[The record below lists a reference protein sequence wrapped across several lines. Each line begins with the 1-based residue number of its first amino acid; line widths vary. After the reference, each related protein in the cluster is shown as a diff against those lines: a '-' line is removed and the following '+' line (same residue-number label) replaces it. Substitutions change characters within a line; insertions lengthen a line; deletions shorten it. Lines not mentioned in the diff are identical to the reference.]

1 MLTTY
6 RCWVFGQFIGAGVLR
21 GVVDRTD
28 QWAYKIPFAIQW
40 IWPVPLITG
49 IFFAP
54 ESPWWLVRKGRLE
67 DARKALLRLA
77 TLEDAEESSID
88 ETLSLIRY
96 TTELEKSQQEG
107 TSYWDCFRG
116 IDLRRTE
123 IVCCVYAIQVTCG
136 CPIMGY
142 SVYFMEQAGFS
153 PRNAFSMSIGQS
165 GIGAVGTIGSWFLMP
180 HVGRRTLYLWGAIL
194 MALILLVIGFIG
206 IAPKSNTG
214 ASWGIGALLLVL
226 TFVYDITIGPVCYS
240 LTPELSSTR
249 LRNKSVVLA
258 RAAYNVTG
266 ILANTLQPYMLNP
279 TAWNWGAKA
288 AFFWVGTA
296 VASGAWIFFRLP
308 EPKGRTYAELDVLFR
323 ERTPARKFKTAQV
336 DAFIYADEI
345 EDKLVKSEKDTT
357 AVHIEEL

>member
-1 MLTTY
+1 ML
-6 RCWVFGQFIGAGVLR
+6 RA
-21 GVVDRTD
+21 VVDRTD
-28 QWAYKIPFAIQW
+28 QWAYRIPFAIQW
-40 IWPVPLITG
+40 IWPIPLITG

-54 ESPWWLVRKGRLE
+54 ESPWWLVRKGRNAE
-67 DARKALLRLA
+67 AEKALRRL
-77 TLEDAEESSID
+77 TSVDPLDDSSTND
-88 ETLSLIRY
+88 TLSLIIY

-165 GIGAVGTIGSWFLMP
+165 GIGAIGTISSWFLMA
-180 HVGRRTLYLWGAIL
+180 HVGRRTLYLAGAIL
-194 MALILLVIGFIG
+194 MALVLLIIGFIG
-206 IAPKSNTG
+206 LAPKSNTG
-214 ASWGIGALLLVL
+214 ASWGIGTLLLVL

-258 RAAYNVTG
+258 RVAYNIAG
-266 ILANTLQPYMLNP
+266 ILANVLQPYMLNP
-279 TAWNWGAKA
+279 TSWNWGAKS
-288 AFFWVGTA
+288 AFFWVATCA
-296 VASGAWIFFRLP
+296 ISVAWIFWRLP
-308 EPKGRTYAELDVLFR
+308 EPKDRTYAELDVLFR
-323 ERTPARKFKTAQV
+323 NRTPARKFKTTTV
-336 DAFIYADEI
+336 DAFIYAEEI
-345 EDKLVKSEKDTT
+345 EGKLAKKEKDTT
-357 AVHIEEL
+357 AIHIEEL